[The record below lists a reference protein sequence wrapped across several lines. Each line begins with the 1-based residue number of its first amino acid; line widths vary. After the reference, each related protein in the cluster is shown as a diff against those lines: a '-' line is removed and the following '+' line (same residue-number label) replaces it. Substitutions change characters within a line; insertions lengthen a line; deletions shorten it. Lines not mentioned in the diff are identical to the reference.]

1 MLKQEQQQK
10 PMETTAT
17 DHSYEWSY
25 MRVAEAV
32 TTNVVSAVIIGLG
45 AIILGTVYGAWA
57 LVLSALH
64 TPSGLVG
71 VLALILLGAML
82 MLAILVVAIIAW
94 FRGTSSATLMGMLLG
109 AMIGAAI
116 GAAIDSGKWNDWIIA
131 AAAKTQEQKTGAKQE
146 ASNP

>member
-10 PMETTAT
+10 PMETIAT
-17 DHSYEWSY
+17 DNSFEWSY
-25 MRVAEAV
+25 IRVAEAV

-45 AIILGTVYGAWA
+45 AVILGVVYGTWV

-64 TPSGLVG
+64 TPDGLIG
-71 VLALILLGAML
+71 ILGLLLLGATL
-82 MLAILVVAIIAW
+82 MLVVLVVAIIAW
-94 FRGTSSATLMGMLLG
+94 VRGMSSATFIGMLLG

-131 AAAKTQEQKTGAKQE
+131 AAVKTQEQQTGAKQE